1 MIPSF
6 NAGSLV
12 RIKDFQ
18 FDDGSIRDKYLIVL
32 FRDNERVFIVQTLT
46 TSKNNLNLVSK
57 QHGCNVQTYN
67 NRQIPYFFF
76 PESYVLDTVSGFY
89 FDTDTYV
96 FFSNN
101 TTKVPIAAFNRYD
114 VGIFSIVE
122 LAQLNPSELKRLLK
136 CVLKSPFVDSDIR
149 ILLTEFKESL

>member
-6 NAGSLV
+6 HAGSLV
-12 RIKDFQ
+12 RINDFQ

-32 FRDNERVFIVQTLT
+32 FRNNVDAFIIQALT
-46 TSKNNLNLVSK
+46 TSKNNLNLVAK

-76 PESYVLDTVSGFY
+76 PENYVLDTVSGFY

-101 TTKVPIAAFNRYD
+101 TAKVPIAAFNRYD
-114 VGIFSIVE
+114 IGIFGIVE
-122 LAQLNPSELKRLLK
+122 LAQLNNSELKRLLK